1 MTIVDR
7 KNLQVFGTYAME
19 GINEVYPRP
28 SDTGINPKIVPSRQ
42 QEGTFYT
49 LQGIR
54 INGEPTER
62 GIYIANGKKISK

>member
-1 MTIVDR
+1 MD
-7 KNLQVFGTYAME
+7 

-28 SDTGINPKIVPSRQ
+28 SDTSVNPKVVPSHQ

-54 INGEPTER
+54 IDGEPTAR
-62 GIYIANGKKISK
+62 GIYIVEGRKQVR

>member
-1 MTIVDR
+1 MTIIDR
-7 KNLQVFGTYAME
+7 QNLQVFGTYAMD

-28 SDTGINPKIVPSRQ
+28 SDTSVNPKVVPSHQ

-54 INGEPTER
+54 IDGETTER
-62 GIYIANGKKISK
+62 GIYIVEGRKLVR